1 MANSFELDGRGPSDR
16 QLLIA
21 GIAVMVAAALFAGVM
36 LVKST
41 GRLDAHVP
49 VVAELSNV
57 GDGLPQNSDVKY
69 HGVLVGLVRSVTP
82 ASHGRPNI
90 IDIALKPEHAKQ
102 IPGTVTARVVPSN
115 IFAVSSVQ
123 LVADDK
129 GGPAIS
135 SGARVPE
142 DTSLPTVV
150 FQTTLNKLRDI
161 LAATAR
167 NPREDDTIGILA
179 ALNEATESRRGALLE
194 AGAHLNRIVIELDKI
209 VATDPASPSTV
220 SALLDAAEGLQQT
233 APELVDALHQ
243 AVQPMQTLA
252 EQRAQLTATINGGMH
267 TLGTTRTALDNHS
280 DQLVTIT
287 HDLSP
292 VLGSL
297 AMNAHNFPP
306 AFRKV
311 KQLSEK
317 FFEEV
322 WMPDRDQ
329 TNLRVNLAFTPSY
342 SYTRADCP
350 RYGEFKGPSC
360 YTAPLVAVR
369 PHLPENLLPQNYQ
382 PPKNMAPPP
391 GTVLGPNGNLVAVGP
406 PLINPNPNLADP
418 NPPLPADMTPAPPVP
433 GSANPANVPPAVPPT
448 PVLSPPAPVAR
459 PGYPDFPWP
468 GPGQGVAPAPPAP
481 APPAGPL
488 PAEAAPAAFGGNVG
502 PVGSDQ
508 ERMALSVMT
517 GSPASSATQLLLG
530 PVARGTTVSLAP
542 TDGGSR

>member
-1 MANSFELDGRGPSDR
+1 
-16 QLLIA
+16 
-21 GIAVMVAAALFAGVM
+21 
-36 LVKST
+36 
-41 GRLDAHVP
+41 
-49 VVAELSNV
+49 
-57 GDGLPQNSDVKY
+57 
-69 HGVLVGLVRSVTP
+69 
-82 ASHGRPNI
+82 
-90 IDIALKPEHAKQ
+90 
-102 IPGTVTARVVPSN
+102 
-115 IFAVSSVQ
+115 
-123 LVADDK
+123 
-129 GGPAIS
+129 
-135 SGARVPE
+135 
-142 DTSLPTVV
+142 
-150 FQTTLNKLRDI
+150 
-161 LAATAR
+161 
-167 NPREDDTIGILA
+167 
-179 ALNEATESRRGALLE
+179 
-194 AGAHLNRIVIELDKI
+194 
-209 VATDPASPSTV
+209 
-220 SALLDAAEGLQQT
+220 
-233 APELVDALHQ
+233 
-243 AVQPMQTLA
+243 MQTLA

-317 FFEEV
+317 FFKEV
-322 WMPDRDQ
+322 WMPDRDTSQ
-329 TNLRVNLAFTPSY
+329 PAGESGVHPVY

-406 PLINPNPNLADP
+406 PLINPNPNLVDP

-433 GSANPANVPPAVPPT
+433 GSANPANVRPAVPPT

-542 TDGGSR
+542 HCRGIPMKSFRGPLIGLSLFMVVAMGLTWLVYATLRRDVIGATTPYSAVFTDVFGLRDGDDVRVAGVRVGRVQKVELQDSKLAKVDFIVQSDQTLFDKTVASVTYENIVGQRYLGLSLGNIGGSHKLPAGATIPVERTDPSFDVGIVVNGFEPLFTLVNPEDLNNLTLGAVKSLQGDECRSPGWSRAPPT